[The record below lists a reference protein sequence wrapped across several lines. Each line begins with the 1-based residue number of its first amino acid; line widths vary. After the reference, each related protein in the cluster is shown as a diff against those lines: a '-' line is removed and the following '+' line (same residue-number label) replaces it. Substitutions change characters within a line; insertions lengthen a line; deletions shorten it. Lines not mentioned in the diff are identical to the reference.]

1 MNLENKKKTG
11 GVIVAAGKVSKK
23 SKSDPLFKLGS
34 ITVVKRVVL
43 IFQKAG
49 ISPIILVTG
58 FGAED
63 IEYHLSDYGVIFLR
77 NEDYEHSEMLDSAKI
92 GFTYIKEK
100 CDQVVFTP
108 VSVPVVN
115 PDTIVNMINSGK
127 PLLSPSYKG
136 KAGHP
141 LLIGSSL
148 LEKIM
153 SYEGPDGLR
162 GAMGALGIERSFM
175 EAEDEGIIYSTRDIK
190 RLEGLLEEHNESMSH
205 PFLRINIEKE
215 SMFFDARTRL
225 LLILIQETH
234 SVREAC
240 KRMALSYSKAW
251 SMLNKLEDEL
261 GYAVVERIHGGKKGG
276 STYLTEEGDEF
287 LRKYL
292 EFEQNVRAFAEKEFQ
307 RLF

>member
-1 MNLENKKKTG
+1 M
-11 GVIVAAGKVSKK
+11 AAGKVSKK

-43 IFQKAG
+43 TFQRAG
-49 ISPIILVTG
+49 ISPIVLVTG

-77 NEDYEHSEMLDSAKI
+77 NEEYERSEMLDSAKI
-92 GFTYIKEK
+92 GFAYMKGK

-108 VSVPVVN
+108 VNVPMVN
-115 PDTIVNMINSGK
+115 PDTIVDMINLGK

-136 KAGHP
+136 KSGHP
-141 LLIGSSL
+141 LLIDSGL
-148 LEKIM
+148 LEGVM
-153 SYEGPDGLR
+153 SYNGPDGLR
-162 GAMGALGIERSFM
+162 GAMGALGLKRSFM
-175 EAEDEGIIYSTRDIK
+175 EAEDEGIIYSTKDIK
-190 RLEGLLEEHNESMSH
+190 RLDQLLKEHNESMSH

-225 LLILIQETH
+225 LLFLIQETH

-276 STYLTEEGDEF
+276 STYLTKEGEEF

-292 EFEQNVRAFAEKEFQ
+292 EFEQNVRGFAEKEFQ